1 MTNIIPFNFK
11 DNPIRVISYAG
22 EPWFVGKDV
31 ASTLGYM
38 NPQKAIRDHCKQIKS
53 IGVNES
59 FTLDPQTKIIPEP
72 DVYRLVMR
80 SKLPQAQK
88 FESWILEEVLP
99 TIRKHGVY
107 SNIDFDNASRS
118 ELIHSLVKGERE
130 NQALWSQLAAS
141 SSHVLAFHLI
151 AGSSGT
157 TCISDTA
164 KQLQMRRKTLLI
176 WLEDNK
182 WIFKRKGR
190 GHWIAYQSKINQ
202 GLLVHKLGAVF
213 GNFPEGIG
221 QVRVTKKGLAKLS
234 EIMSTTLAA

>member
-11 DNPIRVISYAG
+11 DNPIRVVNYDG
-22 EPWFVGKDV
+22 EPWFVAKDV
-31 ASTLGYM
+31 AELLGYS
-38 NPQKAIRDHCKQIKS
+38 NPRKAVLDHCKYSQMLKS
-53 IGVNES
+53 NES
-59 FTLDPQTKIIPEP
+59 LPLHPQTKIIPEP
-72 DVYRLVMR
+72 DVYRLVFR
-80 SKLPQAQK
+80 SKLPQAEK
-88 FESWILEEVLP
+88 FEHWVVEAVLP
-99 TIRKHGVY
+99 TIRKHGTY
-107 SNIDFDNASRS
+107 SDINPNNITRS
-118 ELIHSLVKGERE
+118 NLIRLFVDAETE

-190 GHWIAYQSKINQ
+190 GNWIAYQSKINQ
-202 GLLVHKLGAVF
+202 GLLVHKLGSVF

-221 QVRVTKKGLAKLS
+221 QVRVTKKSLARLA